1 MFLFPF
7 VRLHTEDNAR
17 HNWQKCNKK
26 EETRITANLSLQ
38 SLLFNNVKEIR
49 SFVVLNCVV
58 LLCKSYWLIRT
69 TLP

>member
-26 EETRITANLSLQ
+26 EEARITANLSLQ

-49 SFVVLNCVV
+49 SFVVLNV
-58 LLCKSYWLIRT
+58 LFFFVKVIG
-69 TLP
+69 

>member
-17 HNWQKCNKK
+17 HNLEKCNKK

-49 SFVVLNCVV
+49 SFVVLNV
-58 LLCKSYWLIRT
+58 LFFFVKVIG
-69 TLP
+69 